1 MASVVRDY
9 RRWTEVHEYDVPALR
24 IDDED
29 IGDIGFIKIDVE
41 QHEVPVLQG
50 AMGKIRGCR
59 PSIT

>member
-1 MASVVRDY
+1 M
-9 RRWTEVHEYDVPALR
+9 HEYDVPALR